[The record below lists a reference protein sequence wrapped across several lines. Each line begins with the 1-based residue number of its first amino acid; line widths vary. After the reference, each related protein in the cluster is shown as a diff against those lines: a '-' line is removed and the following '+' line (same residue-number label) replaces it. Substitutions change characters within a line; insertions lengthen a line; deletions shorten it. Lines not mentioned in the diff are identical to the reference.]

1 MDNIIFEIDE
11 SIRENYKQLSYGF
24 SLLSCYFQQLSSP
37 LLLYINEKKNYKYEN
52 NKIYNNINL
61 SFISPMK
68 NNDDKTL
75 IKKKENIMKK
85 IIKKKRNKLLGK
97 KRKEDK
103 KRYNSKIQ
111 SIKGNINGRKKFI
124 FNTEIN
130 YKNLKMIFGPYDN
143 KIFCNALITVF
154 ENYIE
159 TFEKKNLSNNNL
171 KDWFELLKK
180 KIYEKYPPII
190 ELKD

>member
-1 MDNIIFEIDE
+1 
-11 SIRENYKQLSYGF
+11 
-24 SLLSCYFQQLSSP
+24 
-37 LLLYINEKKNYKYEN
+37 
-52 NKIYNNINL
+52 
-61 SFISPMK
+61 MK

-75 IKKKENIMKK
+75 IKEKENIMKK

-143 KIFCNALITVF
+143 KIFCNALINVF